1 MDQDCRQYIISNEYA
16 DFIVENGSP
25 LSRFLAIENTCQTPL
40 NGNHTAV
47 FVPVANVPDNMIQSY
62 GYGVFPSC
70 FGLMD
75 IGSLESSGVTK
86 IRNIPVFNL
95 RGSGIIIGIID
106 TGIDYTHEAFRN
118 ADGTSRIISIWDQT
132 IQTGPP
138 PDGFLYG
145 TEYTRE
151 QLNQALANPN
161 PLSVVPTTDEIGH
174 GTFLAGIA
182 AGNTSEVHSFSGVV
196 PDAAIVVVKMK
207 QAKPFIRDF
216 FRIPADAVC
225 YAETDI
231 IFGINYLMAVARKLS
246 LPISICIGFG
256 TSQGAHDERGVLSS
270 YLSLLADYNGVSI
283 TIAGG
288 NEGNTG
294 HHFQG
299 NIQSSTDFISVDLHV
314 GSNVN
319 GFSME
324 LWGDAPSTFSVDIL
338 SPTGEYIPRI
348 PARIGETRVIRFI
361 FEKTV
366 IYIDYQLVE
375 SQTGDQLILMR
386 FTSPTE
392 GIWRFRV
399 YSSSDLQSNFHIWLP
414 ISQFLDPST
423 AFVQPNPYTTLTS
436 PGNTLIPIIVT
447 AYNYTNNALYLN
459 ASRGFTRTNA
469 INPDL
474 AAPGVNL
481 IGPAPGNQ
489 YTTMSGTS
497 VAAAHTAGVA
507 AMVLQWGITEGYY
520 TQLDSVEIKNLMLRG
535 ARRDPN
541 QTYPNRD
548 WGYGILDIYNS
559 FNSLRGETVPGSYQQ

>member
-1 MDQDCRQYIISNEYA
+1 MDQDCRQYIISDEYA

-25 LSRFLAIENTCQTPL
+25 LSRFLAIENTCQTPVT
-40 NGNHTAV
+40 NNYTAV
-47 FVPVANVPDNMIQSY
+47 FVPIANVPENMIQAY
-62 GYGVFPSC
+62 GYSVFPSC

-75 IGSLESSGVTK
+75 IGSLESSGVTR

-95 RGSGIIIGIID
+95 RGNGIIIGIID

-118 ADGTSRIISIWDQT
+118 ADGTSRIYSIWDQT
-132 IQTGPP
+132 IQTGTPP
-138 PDGFLYG
+138 EGFLYG

-151 QLNQALANPN
+151 QLNQALANPV
-161 PLSVVPTTDEIGH
+161 PLSVVPTTDEDGH

-182 AGNTSEVHSFSGVV
+182 AGNTNESQRFSGVV
-196 PDAAIVVVKMK
+196 PEATIVVVKLK
-207 QAKPFIRDF
+207 QAKPYIRNF
-216 FRIPADAVC
+216 FRIPDNAVC
-225 YAETDI
+225 YSETDI
-231 IFGINYLMAVARKLS
+231 LFGVNYLMAIARKLS

-256 TSQGAHDERGVLSS
+256 TSQGAHDERGILSS
-270 YLSLLADYNGVSI
+270 YLSLLGDYSGVSI
-283 TIAGG
+283 TVAAG

-299 NIQSSTDFISVDLHV
+299 SIQSTTDFISVDLHV

-324 LWGDAPSTFSVDIL
+324 LWGEAPSTFSIDIL

-414 ISQFLDPST
+414 ISQFLDPATS
-423 AFVQPNPYTTLTS
+423 FVQPTPYTTLTS
-436 PGNTLIPIIVT
+436 PANTLIPIIVT
-447 AYNYTNNALYLN
+447 AYNYTNNSLYLN

-489 YTTMSGTS
+489 YTTKSGTS

-541 QTYPNRD
+541 QTYPNRE

-559 FNSLRGETVPGSYQQ
+559 FNSLRGETVPGTIQQ

>member
-1 MDQDCRQYIISNEYA
+1 MDQDCRQYIISDEYA

-25 LSRFLAIENTCQTPL
+25 LSRFSAIENTCQTPL
-40 NGNHTAV
+40 TNSHTAV
-47 FVPVANVPDNMIQSY
+47 FVPIANVPENIIQSY
-62 GYGVFPSC
+62 GYSVFPSC

-75 IGSLESSGVTK
+75 TGSLEASGITRT
-86 IRNIPVFNL
+86 RNIPAFNL
-95 RGSGIIIGIID
+95 RGNGILIGIID

-118 ADGTSRIISIWDQT
+118 ADGTTRIVSIWDQT
-132 IQTGPP
+132 IQTGSPP
-138 PDGFLYG
+138 QGFLFG
-145 TEYTRE
+145 SEYTRE
-151 QLNQALANPN
+151 QINQALSDPN
-161 PLSVVPTTDEIGH
+161 PLTVVPSVDEDGH

-182 AGNTSEVHSFSGVV
+182 AGNPNDAQNFSGVV
-196 PDAAIVVVKMK
+196 PESGIIVVKLK
-207 QAKPFIRDF
+207 QAKTYLRQF
-216 FRIPADAVC
+216 FRIPDGPIC
-225 YAETDI
+225 YSETDI
-231 IFGINYLMAVARKLS
+231 IFGVNYLMAIARNLG

-256 TSQGAHDERGVLSS
+256 TSQGAHDERGILSS
-270 YLSLLADYNGVSI
+270 YLSLLADYSGVAI

-294 HHFQG
+294 HHFHG
-299 NIQSSTDFISVDLHV
+299 NVQNTTDFITVDLRV
-314 GSNVN
+314 ASNVA

-366 IYIDYQLVE
+366 IFIDYQLVE

-386 FTSPTE
+386 FSEPTE

-414 ISQFLDPST
+414 ISQFLPVET
-423 AFVQPNPYTTLTS
+423 AFVEPNPYTTLTS
-436 PGNTLIPIIVT
+436 PGNTIIPIIVT
-447 AYNYTNNALYLN
+447 AYNYTNDSLYLN
-459 ASRGFTRTNA
+459 ASRGFTRTNG

-489 YTTMSGTS
+489 YTTRSGTS
-497 VAAAHTAGVA
+497 VAAAHTTGVA
-507 AMVLQWGITEGYY
+507 AMALQWGITEGYY

-535 ARRDPN
+535 AKRDPN
-541 QTYPNRD
+541 LTYPNRD

-559 FNSLRGETVPGSYQQ
+559 FNSLRGETVPGSIQ

>member
-1 MDQDCRQYIISNEYA
+1 MDQDCRQYIISDEYA

-40 NGNHTAV
+40 TNSHTAV
-47 FVPVANVPDNMIQSY
+47 YVPIANIPDNMIQTY

-75 IGSLESSGVTK
+75 TGSLESSGITK

-95 RGSGIIIGIID
+95 RGNGTLVGIID

-118 ADGTSRIISIWDQT
+118 ADGTSKIVAIWDQT

-138 PDGFLYG
+138 PQGFLYG

-151 QLNQALANPN
+151 QLNQALTNPN
-161 PLSVVPTTDEIGH
+161 PLSVVPTNDESGH
-174 GTFLAGIA
+174 GTFLAGII
-182 AGNTSEVHSFSGVV
+182 AGNTNESQNFAGVV
-196 PDAAIVVVKMK
+196 PDAAIVIVKLK
-207 QAKPFIRDF
+207 QAKPYVRSF
-216 FRIPADAVC
+216 FQIPNDVIC
-225 YAETDI
+225 YSETDI
-231 IFGINYLMAVARKLS
+231 IFGINYLMAMARTLAV
-246 LPISICIGFG
+246 PVSICIGFG
-256 TSQGAHDERGVLSS
+256 TSQGAHDERGILSS
-270 YLSLLADYNGVSI
+270 YISLLADYSGVAI
-283 TIAGG
+283 TVAGG

-299 NIQSSTDFISVDLHV
+299 NIQNTTNYVTVDLHV

-324 LWGDAPSTFSVDIL
+324 LWGEAPSTFSVDIL
-338 SPTGEYIPRI
+338 SPSGEYIPRI

-386 FTSPTE
+386 FSSPSE

-399 YSSSDLQSNFHIWLP
+399 YSSSDLQSSFHIWLP
-414 ISQFLDPST
+414 ISQFLDPAT
-423 AFVQPNPYTTLTS
+423 AFVEPNPYTTLTS
-436 PGNTLIPIIVT
+436 PGNTLIPIVVT
-447 AYNYTNNALYLN
+447 AYNYTNNSLYLN

-481 IGPAPGNQ
+481 VGPAPGGG

-497 VAAAHTAGVA
+497 VAAAHTTGVA
-507 AMVLQWGITEGYY
+507 AMVLQWGIIDGYY

-541 QTYPNRD
+541 QTYPNRE

-559 FNSLRGETVPGSYQQ
+559 FNSLRGETVPGAVQ

>member
-1 MDQDCRQYIISNEYA
+1 MDQDCRQHIISDEYA

-25 LSRFLAIENTCQTPL
+25 LSRFLAIENTCQTPIT
-40 NGNHTAV
+40 NNHTAV
-47 FVPVANVPDNMIQSY
+47 FVPLANIPENMIQTY
-62 GYGVFPSC
+62 GYSVFPSC
-70 FGLMD
+70 YGLMD
-75 IGSLESSGVTK
+75 ISSLESSGVTR

-95 RGSGIIIGIID
+95 RGNGILVGIID

-118 ADGTSRIISIWDQT
+118 ADGTSRIVSIWDQT

-138 PDGFLYG
+138 PEGFLYG
-145 TEYTRE
+145 SEYTRE
-151 QLNQALANPN
+151 QLNEALTNPN
-161 PLSVVPTTDEIGH
+161 PLSVVPSTDENGH
-174 GTFLAGIA
+174 GTFLSGII
-182 AGNTSEVHSFSGVV
+182 AGNTNEAQRFSGVV
-196 PDAAIVVVKMK
+196 PEAAIVVVKLK
-207 QAKPFIRDF
+207 QAKPFIREF
-216 FRIPADAVC
+216 FRIPQDAIC
-225 YAETDI
+225 YSETDI
-231 IFGINYLMAVARKLS
+231 LFGVNYLMAVARSLS

-256 TSQGAHDERGVLSS
+256 TSQGAHDERGILSS
-270 YLSLLADYNGVSI
+270 YLSLLADNSGVGI

-324 LWGDAPSTFSVDIL
+324 LWGAAPSTFSIDIL

-366 IYIDYQLVE
+366 IYVDYQLVE

-399 YSSSDLQSNFHIWLP
+399 YSSSDLQATFHIWLP
-414 ISQFLDPST
+414 ISQFLDTST
-423 AFVQPNPYTTLTS
+423 SFVEPNPYTTLTS
-436 PGNTLIPIIVT
+436 PANTLIPIIVT
-447 AYNYTNNALYLN
+447 AYNNTNGSLYLN
-459 ASRGFTRTNA
+459 ASRGFTRTNS

-541 QTYPNRD
+541 QTYPNRE
-548 WGYGILDIYNS
+548 WGYGILDIYSS
-559 FNSLRGETVPGSYQQ
+559 FNSLRGETVPGSFQ

>member
-1 MDQDCRQYIISNEYA
+1 MDQDCRQYIISDEYA

-40 NGNHTAV
+40 TNNHTAV
-47 FVPVANVPDNMIQSY
+47 FVPLANVPENMIQTY
-62 GYGVFPSC
+62 GYSVFPSC

-75 IGSLESSGVTK
+75 TGSLESSGITR

-95 RGSGIIIGIID
+95 RGNGTLVGIID

-118 ADGTSRIISIWDQT
+118 ADGTSKIVAIWDQT

-138 PDGFLYG
+138 PEGFLYG

-151 QLNQALANPN
+151 QLNQALTNPD
-161 PLSVVPTTDEIGH
+161 PLSVVPTNDENGH
-174 GTFLAGIA
+174 GTFLAGIV
-182 AGNTSEVHSFSGVV
+182 AGNTNEAQNFAGVV
-196 PDAAIVVVKMK
+196 PDAAIVIVKLK
-207 QAKPFIRDF
+207 QAKPFIRNF
-216 FRIPADAVC
+216 FHIPADAIC
-225 YAETDI
+225 YSETDI
-231 IFGINYLMAVARKLS
+231 IFGINYLMAMARTLAV
-246 LPISICIGFG
+246 PVSICIGFG
-256 TSQGAHDERGVLSS
+256 TSQGAHDERGILSS
-270 YLSLLADYNGVSI
+270 YISLLADYSGVAI
-283 TIAGG
+283 TVAAG

-299 NIQSSTDFISVDLHV
+299 NIQSTTNYVTVDLHV
-314 GSNVN
+314 GSNVE

-324 LWGDAPSTFSVDIL
+324 LWGEAPSTFSIDIL
-338 SPTGEYIPRI
+338 SPSGEYIPRI

-386 FTSPTE
+386 FTSPSE

-399 YSSSDLQSNFHIWLP
+399 YSSSDLQSSFHIWLP
-414 ISQFLDPST
+414 ISQFLDPAT
-423 AFVQPNPYTTLTS
+423 AFVEPNPYTTLTS

-447 AYNYTNNALYLN
+447 AYNYTNNSLYLN

-481 IGPAPGNQ
+481 IGPAPGGG

-497 VAAAHTAGVA
+497 VAAAHTTGVA
-507 AMVLQWGITEGYY
+507 AMVLQWGIIDGYY

-541 QTYPNRD
+541 QTYPNRE

-559 FNSLRGETVPGSYQQ
+559 FNSLRGETVPGTLQ